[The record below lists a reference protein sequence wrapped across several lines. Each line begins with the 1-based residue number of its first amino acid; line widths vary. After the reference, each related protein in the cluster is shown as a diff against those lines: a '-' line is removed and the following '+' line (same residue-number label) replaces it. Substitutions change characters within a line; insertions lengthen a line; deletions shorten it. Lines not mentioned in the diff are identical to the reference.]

1 MLNFKKKL
9 DKVIEG
15 FIVVLLTIMVIIALW
30 QVASRYVFNSPSTVS
45 EELLR
50 YCLIWLAMIG
60 SAYMFGLSDHM
71 AMTFLKEK
79 FSESVQ
85 RKLTILSEV
94 VIILFSISVLL
105 YGGVNITMLTMN
117 QVSAALGIPM
127 GYVYMVLPISGV
139 LIIYYSVVNIINII
153 KRKNVVKDDYETM

>member
-1 MLNFKKKL
+1 MLNLKKKL
-9 DKVIEG
+9 DKAIEG
-15 FIVVLLTIMVIIALW
+15 FIVVLLTIMVFIALW

-50 YCLIWLAMIG
+50 YSLIWLAMIG
-60 SAYMFGLSDHM
+60 SAYMFGLRDHM

-79 FSESVQ
+79 FSENVQ
-85 RKLTILSEV
+85 QKLTILSEV

-139 LIIYYSVVNIINII
+139 LIIYYSLVNIISLI
-153 KRKNVVKDDYETM
+153 KRENIVKNDYEEI

>member
-1 MLNFKKKL
+1 MLNLKKKL
-9 DKVIEG
+9 DKAIEG
-15 FIVVLLTIMVIIALW
+15 FIVVLLTIMVFIALW

-50 YCLIWLAMIG
+50 YSLIWLAMIG
-60 SAYMFGLSDHM
+60 SAYMFGLRDHM

-79 FSESVQ
+79 FSENVQ
-85 RKLTILSEV
+85 QKLTILSEV

-127 GYVYMVLPISGV
+127 GYVYMVLPISGI
-139 LIIYYSVVNIINII
+139 LIIYYSLVNIISLI
-153 KRKNVVKDDYETM
+153 KRENIVKNDYEEI